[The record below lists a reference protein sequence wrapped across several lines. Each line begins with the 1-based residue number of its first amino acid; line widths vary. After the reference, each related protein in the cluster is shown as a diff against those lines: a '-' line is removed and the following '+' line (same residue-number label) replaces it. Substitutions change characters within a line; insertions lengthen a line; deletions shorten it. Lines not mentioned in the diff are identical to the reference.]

1 MKNWKMLTAAVLIM
15 LGLPWAA
22 VTFAPG
28 DAGMAVC
35 FLLFFAVDP
44 IYAVIVGCLAGR
56 DVRKLWFQP
65 LLTALL
71 FLVGTWVMFDMGE
84 PAFAR
89 YALVYLALGYG
100 VMGIR
105 WIVKNRDK

>member
-28 DAGMAVC
+28 DAGMAIC

-44 IYAVIVGCLAGR
+44 VYAVIVGCLAGR

-71 FLVGTWVMFDMGE
+71 FLAGTWVMFDMGE
-84 PAFAR
+84 PAFVR

-100 VMGIR
+100 AMGIR

>member
-1 MKNWKMLTAAVLIM
+1 MKNWKFFAATAAVMI
-15 LGLPWAA
+15 GLPWAA

-28 DAGMAVC
+28 DAGMAIC

-44 IYAVIVGCLAGR
+44 VYAIITGIRAGR
-56 DVRKLWFQP
+56 DIRKLWFQP

-84 PAFAR
+84 PAFVR
-89 YALVYLALGYG
+89 YALVYLGLGAGAMG
-100 VMGIR
+100 VYCLL
-105 WIVKNRDK
+105 KK